1 MSLMDMV
8 RGMGRAAEGGKAAE
22 GGRAAEGGKAAEG
35 MAAEDMD
42 IVAAVGKGIL
52 HILGRN
58 SPFLFLLK

>member
-8 RGMGRAAEGGKAAE
+8 RGM
-22 GGRAAEGGKAAEG
+22 GRAAEGGKAAEG

-42 IVAAVGKGIL
+42 IVAAVDKGIL